1 MVTMALSSE
10 EDKFLEAAVAAI
22 SRIAGLVAAMPS
34 DDRAGALLAAER
46 RLLQAARDYGCTE
59 ASARKWVSAI
69 MRDLGARVKVVE
81 ALLDELDALEPLL
94 RRVSPPKEALM
105 AAAYAATQETGLR
118 QASSRYS
125 D

>member
-1 MVTMALSSE
+1 
-10 EDKFLEAAVAAI
+10 
-22 SRIAGLVAAMPS
+22 
-34 DDRAGALLAAER
+34 
-46 RLLQAARDYGCTE
+46 LLQAARDYGCTE